1 MKKSLKYQLHDFKT
15 SLLVYLSI
23 YLTVAIVIGAFF
35 IWTGSKP
42 ESANLNG
49 SNSMDFSSTIFT
61 FIMGLAIFKE
71 HFWMVAQNGIS
82 RKTFFKSCMY
92 CMLIINFI
100 LAITTVVFTLFF
112 TQMSG
117 LDWSTMFGVL
127 YSKFD
132 QNIIITFIVHTFFIF
147 SAYNLSFLSGYF
159 VTILFYKASKIGKVI
174 IAAGLPVLFFF
185 ILPLSYGFIPKFW
198 NAVFNFL
205 FHITGMESG
214 NPLYGIITISIIA
227 VVLGI
232 GSYPL
237 AKRVEI

>member
-1 MKKSLKYQLHDFKT
+1 MKKTLKYQLHDFKT

-42 ESANLNG
+42 ESASLNG

-117 LDWSTMFGVL
+117 LDLVL
-127 YSKFD
+127 E
-132 QNIIITFIVHTFFIF
+132 
-147 SAYNLSFLSGYF
+147 
-159 VTILFYKASKIGKVI
+159 YK
-174 IAAGLPVLFFF
+174 
-185 ILPLSYGFIPKFW
+185 
-198 NAVFNFL
+198 
-205 FHITGMESG
+205 
-214 NPLYGIITISIIA
+214 
-227 VVLGI
+227 
-232 GSYPL
+232 
-237 AKRVEI
+237 

>member
-1 MKKSLKYQLHDFKT
+1 MKKTLKYQLHDFRT
-15 SLLVYLSI
+15 SLFVYLSI
-23 YLTVAIVIGAFF
+23 YIAVAIIIGVTVISTGA
-35 IWTGSKP
+35 KP
-42 ESANLNG
+42 GGANVNG
-49 SNSMDFSSTIFT
+49 YNSMDFSSTIFT

-100 LAITTVVFTLFF
+100 LAIATIIFTLIFI
-112 TQMSG
+112 QMSG
-117 LDWSTMFGVL
+117 LHWSTMFGLL
-127 YSKFD
+127 YSRFD
-132 QNIIITFIVHTFFIF
+132 QNIIITFIVSMLFIF
-147 SAYNLSFLSGYF
+147 SAYNLCFLSGYF
-159 VTILFYKASKIGKVI
+159 VTILFYKASKIGKVV

-185 ILPLSYGFIPKFW
+185 ILPLSYGFIPEFW
-198 NAVFNFL
+198 NTVLDFIFR
-205 FHITGMESG
+205 ITGMTSG
-214 NPLYGIITISIIA
+214 NPLYGIITISIIS